1 MHNCS
6 QSFEERRVIDRVA
19 APGWAPGASACWSVK
34 ALFGSSFC
42 WCQESVF
49 LGWVWSAGAA
59 RHQDPPRLRTQLG
72 RKSCW
77 FPSSFASSLSCIK
90 DFKGQDLLIV
100 KMLKAGVRATTTS
113 SSSYKCFF
121 FFFPIMSQL
130 TSLQLNIFSPPI
142 GKAFL
147 LFTKSKLD
155 VLILCI
161 WLGILISIQ
170 KHLLQVLEKKLIHS
184 IMKIHVFSQ

>member
-1 MHNCS
+1 MCS

-49 LGWVWSAGAA
+49 LDWLWSAGAA

-77 FPSSFASSLSCIK
+77 FPSSFTSSLSCIK
-90 DFKGQDLLIV
+90 DFKGQDLLIL

-121 FFFPIMSQL
+121 FFFSYHESINFIATEYFFPSNRQGL
-130 TSLQLNIFSPPI
+130 FTLQKIQARCADFMHFDGNSNLHP
-142 GKAFL
+142 KAFAASAGKKTS
-147 LFTKSKLD
+147 F
-155 VLILCI
+155 
-161 WLGILISIQ
+161 IQ
-170 KHLLQVLEKKLIHS
+170 
-184 IMKIHVFSQ
+184 